1 MKEIFQRKESTFW
14 LENCPG
20 TNFSTLKS
28 GLDVDVA
35 VLGGGIV
42 GVTTAK
48 LLKEEGFKV
57 ALIEADR
64 IVKEVTAGTTA
75 KISVAP
81 NMIYSGLISKLGRL
95 KAQMFADASVE
106 SLE

>member
-1 MKEIFQRKESTFW
+1 MKKEFQGKVSFQGKESPFW

-20 TNFSTLKS
+20 TNFPTLKE
-28 GLDVDVA
+28 GLYVDVA

-48 LLKEEGFKV
+48 LLKESGFKV

-75 KISVAP
+75 KISP
-81 NMIYSGLISKLGRL
+81 
-95 KAQMFADASVE
+95 
-106 SLE
+106 